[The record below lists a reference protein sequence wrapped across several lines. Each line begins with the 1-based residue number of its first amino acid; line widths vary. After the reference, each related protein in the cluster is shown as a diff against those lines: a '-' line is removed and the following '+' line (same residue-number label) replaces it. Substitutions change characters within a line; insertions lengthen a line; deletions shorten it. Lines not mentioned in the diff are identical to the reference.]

1 MMLLFALLSTALAT
15 GISSDEVP
23 CPLGE
28 GLVKRFHKISANTM
42 AGYDSDLVTYST
54 RGQFRTHAIST
65 CPDNFFSALGSKLDM
80 TILQTDH
87 KAIHNAIAEA
97 RMEWNSQEDPTVW
110 ERYDTAARIAIVL
123 NHDPLEIAELYLNA
137 AWTARDA
144 AVGVYVGGL
153 NGPRAAREILKVGTT
168 ELEKDLTP
176 EAVKMLHYNLARVAH
191 RGGFQPERDAH
202 LQAFL
207 ALPSL
212 SPEERAAAVRLK
224 QLSHTVEKR
233 YQERAIAMLSSGVKL
248 PGETM
253 RLARARYQLADTL
266 RRIGKTEEA
275 QAGFEAV
282 KRDARSPDQ
291 IRELAIFLL
300 DEINK

>member
-1 MMLLFALLSTALAT
+1 MLLFILLSTAMAT

-23 CPLGE
+23 CPLGD
-28 GLVKRFHKISANTM
+28 GTVKRFHKVSANTM
-42 AGYDSDLVTYST
+42 GGYDSDLVSYST

-80 TILQTDH
+80 AILQTDH
-87 KAIHNAIAEA
+87 AAIRSAIAEA
-97 RMEWNSQEDPTVW
+97 RKEWGIQDDPTVW
-110 ERYDTAARIAIVL
+110 ERYDTAARIALVL

-137 AWTARDA
+137 AWTVRDA

-153 NGPRAAREILKVGTT
+153 DGPRAAREILTLGTA
-168 ELEKDLTP
+168 ELQKDLTP

-191 RGGFQPERDAH
+191 RGGFLPERDAH

-212 SPEERAAAVRLK
+212 SPEERAAAVRLE
-224 QLSHTVEKR
+224 QLSRSIETR
-233 YQERAIAMLSSGVKL
+233 YQERAVSMLSAGANL
-248 PGETM
+248 PGGAV

-266 RRIGKTEEA
+266 RRLRRISEA
-275 QAGFEAV
+275 RTSFESTQKDPNTPEQLRDLAG
-282 KRDARSPDQ
+282 
-291 IRELAIFLL
+291 FLL
-300 DEINK
+300 DEINQ